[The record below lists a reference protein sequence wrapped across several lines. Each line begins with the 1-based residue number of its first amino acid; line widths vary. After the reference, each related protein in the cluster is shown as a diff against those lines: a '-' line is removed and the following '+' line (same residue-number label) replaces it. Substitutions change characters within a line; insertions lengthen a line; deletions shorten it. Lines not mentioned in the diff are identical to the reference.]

1 MKILLATG
9 GSIHSDHALRLGALL
24 APHADVPPTLLTV
37 VAGPLRRGRGEQ
49 ILAEAQDLLGELGV
63 AVTPKLCVG
72 HPEAEI
78 LAEAEA
84 GGYDLV
90 ILGERRSHRL
100 RTRIF
105 GSVVMGVVAHVP
117 CAVLVVK
124 GEAAPIHRVLI
135 CDSGATQP
143 TVLESLTRRRLL
155 PLLSLNAA
163 GQGAREGVRPAVT
176 VLHVISQITAGPGV
190 EAGALESDT
199 AHQVLAHTPEGN
211 RLAQSVALLQEMGVN
226 AEAKVRHGL
235 VVDEILA
242 EAEAGGFGLT
252 VIGAHRRAGWEHF
265 LLEDIAHRVIT
276 EIRGPILVVR

>member
-9 GSIHSDHALRLGALL
+9 GSIHSDSALRLAATL
-24 APHADVPPTLLTV
+24 APQADTPATLLTV
-37 VAGPLRRGRGEQ
+37 VASPLRRGRGEQ
-49 ILAEAQDLLGELGV
+49 ILDRAQELLGNLGV
-63 AVTPKLCVG
+63 TVVPKLRLG
-72 HPEAEI
+72 RPEAEI
-78 LAEAEA
+78 LAEVEA

-90 ILGERRSHRL
+90 ILGDRRSHRL

-105 GSVVMGVVAHVP
+105 GSVVMGVVAHAS

-124 GEAAPIHRVLI
+124 GEGAPMRRVLI
-135 CDSGATQP
+135 CDSGAAQP
-143 TVLESLTRRRLL
+143 TVLDSLTRRRLL
-155 PLLSLNAA
+155 PLLAPKS
-163 GQGAREGVRPAVT
+163 QGAGVGPGVT

-190 EAGALESDT
+190 EEGALEADA

-211 RLAQSVALLQEMGVN
+211 RLAQDVTTLQDLGIN

-242 EAEAGGFGLT
+242 EVAEGGYTLT

-265 LLEDIAHRVIT
+265 LLEDIAHRVIA
-276 EIRGPILVVR
+276 EIGGPILVVR